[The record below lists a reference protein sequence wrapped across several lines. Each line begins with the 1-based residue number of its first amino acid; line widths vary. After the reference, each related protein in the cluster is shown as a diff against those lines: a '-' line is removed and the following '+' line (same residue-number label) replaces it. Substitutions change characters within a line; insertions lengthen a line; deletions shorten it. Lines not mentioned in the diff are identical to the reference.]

1 MEYDINKLDKNY
13 DNTNFI
19 TNLRVDPP
27 AGCYISSRG
36 WMILNYNIDQAMVIL
51 SLIYKYNLSYDPRI
65 MILLC
70 YMDLVKC

>member
-27 AGCYISSRG
+27 AGTNITSRG
-36 WMILNYNIDQAMVIL
+36 ADDFKLQYRSSDGYIEFNI
-51 SLIYKYNLSYDPRI
+51 
-65 MILLC
+65 
-70 YMDLVKC
+70 